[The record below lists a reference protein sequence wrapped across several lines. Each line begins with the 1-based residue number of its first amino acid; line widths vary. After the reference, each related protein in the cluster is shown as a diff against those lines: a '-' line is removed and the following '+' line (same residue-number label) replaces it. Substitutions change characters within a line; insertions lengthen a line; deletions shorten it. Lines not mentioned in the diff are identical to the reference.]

1 MKEDNKNKINRRDFF
16 KLAGAGTLASAA
28 ALYGCSGNKNNG
40 ESESAAL
47 GEIPTDKMTYR
58 TNPNTGD
65 RVSLLGYGCMR
76 WPTRK
81 RADGNGDEIDQ
92 EAVNDLIDYAIA
104 HGVNYFDT
112 SPAYVQGL
120 SERATGIALKRHP
133 REKFFLATKLS
144 NFSPSTHSREESLA
158 MYHRSFRDLQVDYI
172 DYLLLHGIG
181 MGGMEALRS
190 RYLDNGMLDFL
201 LKEREA
207 GRIRNLGFSYHG
219 DIEVF
224 DYLLS
229 RHDELKWDF
238 VQIQLNYVDWR
249 HSCRYH
255 GAVAGRTP
263 IPPKRPLDGTSE
275 TTPPAGERGFLG
287 LPICRYFPRCAD
299 RTERNDVHG
308 ASARQ
313 PAYLLPACSMYGRG
327 VYPTGRYRPANAAIP
342 HRAVQRLQ
350 ILYAV
355 PLWAGY
361 SSHPA
366 ALQPLHQRGQRAA
379 EQPRRELPRGTPR
392 LPDRL

>member
-1 MKEDNKNKINRRDFF
+1 MG
-16 KLAGAGTLASAA
+16 L
-28 ALYGCSGNKNNG
+28 
-40 ESESAAL
+40 
-47 GEIPTDKMTYR
+47 R
-58 TNPNTGD
+58 TNPTEL
-65 RVSLLGYGCMR
+65 RRLAACQRSEYPQHGCR
-76 WPTRK
+76 IPIC
-81 RADGNGDEIDQ
+81 RAG
-92 EAVNDLIDYAIA
+92 EA
-104 HGVNYFDT
+104 
-112 SPAYVQGL
+112 Q
-120 SERATGIALKRHP
+120 
-133 REKFFLATKLS
+133 
-144 NFSPSTHSREESLA
+144 HSR
-158 MYHRSFRDLQVDYI
+158 
-172 DYLLLHGIG
+172 
-181 MGGMEALRS
+181 
-190 RYLDNGMLDFL
+190 
-201 LKEREA
+201 
-207 GRIRNLGFSYHG
+207 
-219 DIEVF
+219 
-224 DYLLS
+224 
-229 RHDELKWDF
+229 
-238 VQIQLNYVDWR
+238 
-249 HSCRYH
+249 RYH

-263 IPPKRPLDGTSE
+263 IPPERPLDGTSE

-355 PLWAGY
+355 PLWTGY

>member
-190 RYLDNGMLDFL
+190 RYLENGMLD
-201 LKEREA
+201 
-207 GRIRNLGFSYHG
+207 
-219 DIEVF
+219 
-224 DYLLS
+224 LS
-229 RHDELKWDF
+229 LIH
-238 VQIQLNYVDWR
+238 I
-249 HSCRYH
+249 
-255 GAVAGRTP
+255 
-263 IPPKRPLDGTSE
+263 
-275 TTPPAGERGFLG
+275 
-287 LPICRYFPRCAD
+287 
-299 RTERNDVHG
+299 
-308 ASARQ
+308 
-313 PAYLLPACSMYGRG
+313 
-327 VYPTGRYRPANAAIP
+327 
-342 HRAVQRLQ
+342 
-350 ILYAV
+350 
-355 PLWAGY
+355 
-361 SSHPA
+361 
-366 ALQPLHQRGQRAA
+366 
-379 EQPRRELPRGTPR
+379 
-392 LPDRL
+392 

>member
-40 ESESAAL
+40 DSESAAL

-144 NFSPSTHSREESLA
+144 NFSPGTHSREESLA

-181 MGGMEALRS
+181 MGGMEALHS

-249 HSCRYH
+249 H
-255 GAVAGRTP
+255 AKEVNT
-263 IPPKRPLDGTSE
+263 
-275 TTPPAGERGFLG
+275 
-287 LPICRYFPRCAD
+287 
-299 RTERNDVHG
+299 RNTD
-308 ASARQ
+308 AE
-313 PAYLLPACSMYGRG
+313 Y
-327 VYPTGRYRPANAAIP
+327 
-342 HRAVQRLQ
+342 
-350 ILYAV
+350 LYAELTKRNIPAVIMEPLLGGRLSRLNDHLMARLKQRRPQESVASWAFRFAGTFPDVLTVLSGMTYMEHLQDNLRTFSPLV
-355 PLWAGY
+355 PCTEEECTLLEDTA
-361 SSHPA
+361 
-366 ALQPLHQRGQRAA
+366 
-379 EQPRRELPRGTPR
+379 RRML
-392 LPDRL
+392 